1 MGTSYGASKFPSLF
15 QNCILWAPL
24 FHSAGVSGD
33 IDEFP
38 IIPVGVTVT
47 NNGTF
52 TKDDLGNNKSVL
64 KFDGSTNSIRYTNVS
79 SLYFGSNNFT
89 VTFWIKANSI
99 IAANNI
105 IFSSQESIGDY
116 SPLLINWGS
125 GFEAMGS
132 SGASWDLDLTSTVT
146 PVVDTWYYVT
156 ITRSGNTFTMH
167 INGISNSSVTYSN
180 SLMTANNYFYIGS
193 NLPVNRYLSGNLKD
207 FMIFTRALSLPEIKL
222 LMNRTHPVTG
232 AGLIDTGKYWR
243 LL

>member
-1 MGTSYGASKFPSLF
+1 MTNEYSTLF
-15 QNCILWAPL
+15 ENCILWWE
-24 FHSAGVSGD
+24 GKTTNITG
-33 IDEFP
+33 FP
-38 IIPVGVTVT
+38 IIPTGVTVT
-47 NNGTF
+47 PAGTF
-52 TKDDLGNNKSVL
+52 ANDLNLGTNVTL
-64 KFDGSTNSIRYTNVS
+64 KTFDGSTNYIRYTNVS
-79 SLYFGSNNFT
+79 PLYFGSNNFT

-156 ITRSGNTFTMH
+156 ITRSGNTFTMR

-180 SLMTANNYFYIGS
+180 SLMTTNNYFYIGS

-207 FMIFTRALSLPEIKL
+207 FMIFTRALSQSEIITVMRKTNPASGQDNFYPTL
-222 LMNRTHPVTG
+222 SGIRGVE
-232 AGLIDTGKYWR
+232 
-243 LL
+243 